1 MMNSQLQKSSLF
13 SLLCETGMQ
22 RAEGRV
28 RSKSLLEEMSLIGF
42 VPYTDYYLHQLV
54 LSSVDLNDHLYVAP
68 HLVRFSKDTPVY
80 PYFKT
85 ITKAIGKKYRIDEKL
100 YIDPILD
107 EIPKSVLQY
116 AHFKLPL
123 DGKQLL
129 QLISKKWDKRDL
141 FIRNDDGS
149 YDYTGRE
156 GEWELSCGL
165 GNMISISNNFLC
177 LCSYMNKVTGTP
189 SYAVLTSDDTIRVLS
204 ENECE

>member
-1 MMNSQLQKSSLF
+1 MNSQLQKSSLF

-42 VPYTDYYLHQLV
+42 VPYTDFYLHQLV

-68 HLVRFSKDTPVY
+68 HLVRFSKTTPVY

-129 QLISKKWDKRDL
+129 QLMSKKWDKRDL

-149 YDYTGRE
+149 YDYNGRE

>member
-1 MMNSQLQKSSLF
+1 MNSQLQKSSLF
-13 SLLCETGMQ
+13 SLLSDSGMQ

-42 VPYTDYYLHQLV
+42 IPYTDYYLHQLL
-54 LSSVDLNDHLYVAP
+54 LSSIDLNNHLYVAP
-68 HLVRFSKDTPVY
+68 YLVRFSKESPVY

-85 ITKAIGKKYRIDEKL
+85 ITKAIGKKYRIDGKL

-123 DGKQLL
+123 DGNQLL
-129 QLISKKWDKRDL
+129 RLMSKKWDKRDL
-141 FIRNDDGS
+141 FVKNDDGS
-149 YDYTGRE
+149 YEYIGRE

-165 GNMISISNNFLC
+165 GNMLSISNNFLC
-177 LCSYMNKVTGTP
+177 LCSYMNRVTGTP
-189 SYAVLTSDDTIRVLS
+189 SYTVLTSDDTIRVLPQ
-204 ENECE
+204 NECE

>member
-1 MMNSQLQKSSLF
+1 MNSQLLKSSLF
-13 SLLCETGMQ
+13 SLLCDTGMQ

-28 RSKSLLEEMSLIGF
+28 RSRSLMEEMSLIGF
-42 VPYTDYYLHQLV
+42 IPYTDYYKYQLF

-68 HLVRFSKDTPVY
+68 YLVRFSRDTPTY

-85 ITKAIGKKYRIDEKL
+85 ITKAMGKKYKIDEKL

-107 EIPKSVLQY
+107 EVPKFVLQY
-116 AHFKLPL
+116 AHPKLPL

-129 QLISKKWDKRDL
+129 RLMSKNWDKRDL
-141 FIRNDDGS
+141 FIKNDDGT
-149 YDYTGRE
+149 YDYNGRE

-165 GNMISISNNFLC
+165 GNIISISNNFLC

-189 SYAVLTSDDTIRVLS
+189 SYTVLTSDDTIRVLS
-204 ENECE
+204 ENECS